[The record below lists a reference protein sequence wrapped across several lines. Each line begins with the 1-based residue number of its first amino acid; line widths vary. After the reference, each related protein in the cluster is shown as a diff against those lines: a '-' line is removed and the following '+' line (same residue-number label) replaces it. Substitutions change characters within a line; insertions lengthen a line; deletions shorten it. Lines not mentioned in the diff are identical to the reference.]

1 MSTQTSELIRTFI
14 IKKFPASRK
23 KVLTDDLPLIESGI
37 VDSLGVL
44 EVVSFL
50 EQNFGIKVHDEDLTP
65 ENFGSI
71 GLLTQ
76 FVTTKQAT
84 DEVAS
89 T

>member
-1 MSTQTSELIRTFI
+1 MSRQTTEHIRAFI
-14 IKKFPASRK
+14 VKKFPVSRK
-23 KVLTDDLPLIESGI
+23 KVLSDDLPLIESGI

-50 EQNFGIKVHDEDLTP
+50 EQNFGIKVDDEDLTP

-76 FVTTKQAT
+76 FVARKRAP

>member
-1 MSTQTSELIRTFI
+1 MSKQTSELIRTFI

-50 EQNFGIKVHDEDLTP
+50 EQNFGIKVDDEDLIP

-71 GLLTQ
+71 ALLTQ
-76 FVTTKQAT
+76 FVARKRAP

>member
-1 MSTQTSELIRTFI
+1 MSKETSELIRTFI
-14 IKKFPASRK
+14 IKKFPALRK

-44 EVVSFL
+44 DVVSFL
-50 EQNFGIKVHDEDLTP
+50 EQSFGLKVDDDDLIP

-71 GLLTQ
+71 ALLTQ
-76 FVTTKQAT
+76 FVERKRAP
-84 DEVAS
+84 DVVLS